1 MCSSLTLF
9 SITQARAS
17 QGIRLRYIFVPAGFT
32 FGLLITLFLSF
43 SFPDIFPVVSLCCY
57 EALPS
62 RFSLLSFLSI
72 IHSFIHLFLVRIFLL
87 VSFLSPSHL
96 GFIGLSSV
104 RFFAFSF
111 SSNFFVYM
119 ACMVTRCHPCDRLS
133 HVIQSATMT
142 TISMQ
147 VPHRPHVTSC
157 VPFD

>member
-17 QGIRLRYIFVPAGFT
+17 QGIRLRYIFVPAGVT

-62 RFSLLSFLSI
+62 RFSFSLSLLSI
-72 IHSFIHLFLVRIFLL
+72 IHSFTYFLVRSFLL

-96 GFIGLSSV
+96 GFNGLSSV
-104 RFFAFSF
+104 SFFEFCF

-119 ACMVTRCHPCDRLS
+119 ACMVTRCHPCHRLS
-133 HVIQSATMT
+133 HVIQSATMS
-142 TISMQ
+142 TISM
-147 VPHRPHVTSC
+147 
-157 VPFD
+157 